1 MAVRAEKSGGI
12 RGLVRAAAGSFL
24 EFGVAD
30 RAIRLAGRATACI
43 EPRPANSRK
52 QRVAWVLEAGI
63 TLQFFGDWVA
73 GGLSESQV
81 LPYRRRVLSD
91 PKGGNV
97 DYLPT
102 PRRGKSG
109 IEWEFGFAQNDRTFF
124 DDDDNLRLVH
134 FAHVLG
140 TLRPILRDGR
150 NCCHP
155 AELDLNPGGANITV
169 LLRVRQDDLGPHT
182 TTTVPSDSSVAEGY
196 VT

>member
-97 DYLPT
+97 DYLPLHGGGSRALNGNSGS
-102 PRRGKSG
+102 PRTTER
-109 IEWEFGFAQNDRTFF
+109 
-124 DDDDNLRLVH
+124 
-134 FAHVLG
+134 
-140 TLRPILRDGR
+140 
-150 NCCHP
+150 
-155 AELDLNPGGANITV
+155 LDL
-169 LLRVRQDDLGPHT
+169 L
-182 TTTVPSDSSVAEGY
+182 
-196 VT
+196 